1 MLYSDCR
8 HCYGYKGFRCG
19 ICGRRSCIR
28 TQQAS
33 ACGHMVACRDFVS
46 VLQPCRRLGVL
57 YGSRRRSR
65 KCQRGASG
73 SDIWKH
79 CADTCNTSDEYG
91 NAYGSCPDMRT
102 EYSEP
107 LSGRENIS
115 STGTGILGN
124 SHLRNIFNMQRHAVD
139 GGTEI
144 HKAGKP

>member
-1 MLYSDCR
+1 MKKIFAAISL
-8 HCYGYKGFRCG
+8 
-19 ICGRRSCIR
+19 
-28 TQQAS
+28 
-33 ACGHMVACRDFVS
+33 S
-46 VLQPCRRLGVL
+46 VLVL
-57 YGSRRRSR
+57 SVSSCDLFR
-65 KCQRGASG
+65 
-73 SDIWKH
+73 
-79 CADTCNTSDEYG
+79 
-91 NAYGSCPDMRT
+91 SCPDMRT